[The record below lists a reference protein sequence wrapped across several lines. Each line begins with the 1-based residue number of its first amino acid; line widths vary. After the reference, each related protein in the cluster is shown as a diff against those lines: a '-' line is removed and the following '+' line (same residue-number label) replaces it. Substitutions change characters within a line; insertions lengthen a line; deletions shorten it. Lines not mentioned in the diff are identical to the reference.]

1 MAALVV
7 GELPEGHPARLQR
20 RLGTP
25 RRAEMI
31 LSVRS
36 AWELWSSPN
45 SSSKLDLC
53 S

>member
-25 RRAEMI
+25 WRAEMI
-31 LSVRS
+31 LSVPFG
-36 AWELWSSPN
+36 LGVMVQPQ
-45 SSSKLDLC
+45 LQL
-53 S
+53 